1 MFYKVIKNGK
11 VIDVLEQLIYL
22 KYQPKYGVMV
32 LTNENEAQAIL
43 SSDKESIWHEVTLYN
58 VPVPGY
64 ETVTVAEIDEQEY
77 RQLKLLNCR
86 SVDEILDSYTLLLI
100 QEGVI

>member
-22 KYQPKYGVMV
+22 KYQPKHNVMV
-32 LTNENEAQAIL
+32 LTNENDAQAIL
-43 SSDKESIWHEVTLYN
+43 SSDKETIWHEATLYN

>member
-11 VIDVLEQLIYL
+11 VIDVLDQLIYL
-22 KYQPKYGVMV
+22 KYQPKHNIMV
-32 LTNENEAQAIL
+32 LTNENDAQAIL
-43 SSDKESIWHEVTLYN
+43 SSDKETIWHEATLYN